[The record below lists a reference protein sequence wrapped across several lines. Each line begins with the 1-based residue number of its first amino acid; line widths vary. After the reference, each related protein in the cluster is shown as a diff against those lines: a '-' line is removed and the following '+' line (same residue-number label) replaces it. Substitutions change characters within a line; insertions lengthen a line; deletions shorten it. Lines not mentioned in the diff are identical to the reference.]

1 MSLAVDEEGKV
12 PLTNFQ
18 DAQYFGPI
26 SLGTPPQEFTVVFD
40 TGSANLWVPSTRCKS
55 IACFLHNRYDASS
68 SSTFKENGT
77 EFAIRYGTGSLEGV
91 ISSDTLTVGGITI
104 ENQDFG
110 ESIKEPGITFAVG
123 RFDGIFG
130 LAYDTISV
138 EHVVPPFYNMIHKHL
153 IDEPIFSVWLGKNGE
168 EEQGGELL
176 FGGID
181 NNLFTG
187 DLVYAPVIR
196 KGYWEVELTS
206 ASLGDKE
213 LVTKP
218 GRAAIDT
225 GTSLCAIPTKAAE
238 QINKIIGAKKNFM
251 GQYTID
257 CNKVDSLPEL
267 KFVFG
272 GHPFVLSPQEYIL
285 NVQGNCISGFIGMD
299 IPAPAG
305 PIWIVGD
312 VFLRSYYTVYD
323 LGKNRVGFAK
333 AVHE

>member
-1 MSLAVDEEGKV
+1 MKILSFTLAVGLFSCNSHSHPTNSPKILRIPLTKMSTSSDTLRDNYPHLARKYLKQHQMSLAVDEEGKV

-168 EEQGGELL
+168 
-176 FGGID
+176 
-181 NNLFTG
+181 
-187 DLVYAPVIR
+187 
-196 KGYWEVELTS
+196 
-206 ASLGDKE
+206 
-213 LVTKP
+213 
-218 GRAAIDT
+218 
-225 GTSLCAIPTKAAE
+225 
-238 QINKIIGAKKNFM
+238 
-251 GQYTID
+251 
-257 CNKVDSLPEL
+257 
-267 KFVFG
+267 
-272 GHPFVLSPQEYIL
+272 
-285 NVQGNCISGFIGMD
+285 
-299 IPAPAG
+299 
-305 PIWIVGD
+305 
-312 VFLRSYYTVYD
+312 
-323 LGKNRVGFAK
+323 
-333 AVHE
+333 